1 MKDFV
6 HLHLHTEYSL
16 LDGAAKTDKVFELAK
31 ELGQNTVA
39 ITDHGNMYGVVY
51 FAEHAA
57 KLGMKAIIGCEMYMC
72 DDMYKKGADNRE
84 YEHLILLCKNDTGYK
99 NLIKMVSMAFI
110 DGFYRKPRCDYKRLP
125 KSTKDLFVCRLV
137 LRGEFRNICL
147 TVGTTMQKST
157 RFG

>member
-72 DDMYKKGADNRE
+72 DD
-84 YEHLILLCKNDTGYK
+84 
-99 NLIKMVSMAFI
+99 V
-110 DGFYRKPRCDYKRLP
+110 
-125 KSTKDLFVCRLV
+125 
-137 LRGEFRNICL
+137 
-147 TVGTTMQKST
+147 
-157 RFG
+157 

>member
-110 DGFYRKPRCDYKRLP
+110 DGFYRKPRCDYKTLAE
-125 KSTKDLFVCRLV
+125 KHEGLICRHV
-137 LRGEFRNICL
+137 LRGVFRNICL
-147 TVGTTMQKST
+147 TAGTTTRKSM
-157 RFG
+157 RSG